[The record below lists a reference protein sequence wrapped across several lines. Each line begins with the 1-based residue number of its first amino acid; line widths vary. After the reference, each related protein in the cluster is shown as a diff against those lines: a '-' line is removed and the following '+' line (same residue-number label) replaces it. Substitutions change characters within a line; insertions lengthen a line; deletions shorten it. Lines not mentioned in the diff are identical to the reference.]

1 MAAAEKSLWV
11 QVMEAGFGA
20 TLEAHGFRKVSPR
33 LYRLEGD
40 GITWEQ
46 FTYRGSKENP
56 SCLCEGHGAVIPGSV
71 ELYRK
76 AFGDNP
82 KEFGLRPLRHHQGGR
97 YYDLVGTIE
106 SLHDWKEGEDNKAR
120 QPKTWLGKLWRTFR
134 PDPYVQLYSKE
145 PHYFKH
151 FNADGGSWHLREL
164 SVEELAARMS
174 RYWVEN
180 VWEWQLSRE
189 LTFQDVVDR
198 VYSDENAGGH
208 HCLQNALYNHL
219 AGRHEE
225 ARYYI
230 FKLVRLGEMPIAE
243 YRETFE
249 ASPPRALERYA
260 EDDPERET
268 RLLEICKSRK
278 RWNEREAMQA
288 RRLAAAIDLEV

>member
-1 MAAAEKSLWV
+1 MAAEETRLWV

-20 TLEAHGFRKVSPR
+20 TLEAHGFRRVSPR

-40 GITWEQ
+40 GIVWEQ
-46 FTYRGSKENP
+46 STYRRVKGNP
-56 SCLCEGHGAVIPGSV
+56 NSLCEGHGAVIPGSV

-82 KEFGLRPLRHHQGGR
+82 KEFGLRPLRDHQGAR

-106 SLHDWKEGEDNKAR
+106 SLHDWKEREDNSAR

-164 SVEELAARMS
+164 SVEELAALMS
-174 RYWVEN
+174 CYWVEY
-180 VWEWQLSRE
+180 VWEWKLSKE
-189 LTFQDVVDR
+189 LAFQDVVDR
-198 VYSDENAGGH
+198 VFSNEDAGGH
-208 HCLQNALYNHL
+208 HCLDNALYNHL
-219 AGRHEE
+219 AGRREKT
-225 ARYYI
+225 RYYI
-230 FKLVRLGEMPIAE
+230 VKLVRQGEMTTAE
-243 YRETFE
+243 LREKFD
-249 ASPPRALERYA
+249 ASPPPALREYS

-268 RLLEICKSRK
+268 RLIEICKSHK